1 MLRPE
6 DLADELR
13 ANAVAGAAELSRR
26 ALALLADFVAA
37 VPENAALARRT
48 RACVAL
54 LAQARPSMG
63 AIGQLLAYWAASFDW
78 SRAGFRARALAH
90 CDVVRARADEAL
102 RSTVET
108 ARQRLG
114 ALPPG
119 SAILTFSASTTV
131 RHVLDGLPFALFA
144 SKSEPGGE
152 GAALAARI
160 GATCLAD
167 GVARQSVADMAAVVV
182 GADAVGTA
190 RFVNKVGTG
199 PLAAAAG
206 ECGTPLFVVAESYKW
221 LPVSEPVVM
230 ESAFETVSNSL
241 ATAFLRDDLFIPPRS
256 V

>member
-1 MLRPE
+1 M
-6 DLADELR
+6 
-13 ANAVAGAAELSRR
+13 
-26 ALALLADFVAA
+26 
-37 VPENAALARRT
+37 
-48 RACVAL
+48 
-54 LAQARPSMG
+54 
-63 AIGQLLAYWAASFDW
+63 
-78 SRAGFRARALAH
+78 
-90 CDVVRARADEAL
+90 
-102 RSTVET
+102 
-108 ARQRLG
+108 
-114 ALPPG
+114 
-119 SAILTFSASTTV
+119 
-131 RHVLDGLPFALFA
+131 FA

-182 GADAVGTA
+182 GADAVGAA

-221 LPVSEPVVM
+221 LPVSEPVVT